1 MAEEVS
7 KTPHSEPRVSVEEV
21 ERILVIGRLLLS
33 VLTPEELEELQSLG
47 GLSPSNS
54 IPVDLSSASE
64 VGNTSVT

>member
-47 GLSPSNS
+47 GLSHSNS
-54 IPVDLSSASE
+54 IPVDLSSTSE
-64 VGNTSVT
+64 ISNTGVT